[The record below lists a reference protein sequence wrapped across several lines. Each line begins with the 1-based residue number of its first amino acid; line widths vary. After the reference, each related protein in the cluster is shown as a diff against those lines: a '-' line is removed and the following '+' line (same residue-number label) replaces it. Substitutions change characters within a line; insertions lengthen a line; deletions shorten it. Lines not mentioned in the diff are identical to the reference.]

1 MRSLEVTLLRCTFAG
16 NRIVMAKVIKYIA
29 FSLLLAVLTMD
40 HCHAVEPNPTLALNI
55 IIAKNKFEKALNHQR
70 NIQLMVGEG
79 HVLLGHEVQAINE
92 LQREFNE
99 YLDSLHNSVAIAADL
114 YGIHLEIKRTRKLVG
129 QVTSILASAPTN
141 AIAVMLKPNN
151 SGLYGAI
158 VNTSLAAGQDI
169 YNACLSKQK
178 LTEQDR
184 DKLLDIARKKIKK
197 ANRDLAK
204 LVIVLRYTTFE
215 DLWYTIRTKAEYINR
230 ERKHAIIERCY
241 DDWKHNIR

>member
-29 FSLLLAVLTMD
+29 FSLLLAVLPMD

-92 LQREFNE
+92 LQREFND
-99 YLDSLHNSVAIAADL
+99 YLDSFQESISTAAEL
-114 YGIHLEIKRTRKLVG
+114 YGTHLEIKRTVNLSK
-129 QVTSILASAPTN
+129 QVTAILSNAPTN
-141 AIAVMLKPNN
+141 AIAVMLKPNT

-158 VNTSLAAGQDI
+158 LNTSAAGQDI

-204 LVIVLRYTTFE
+204 LVIVLKYTTFE
-215 DLWYTIRTKAEYINR
+215 DLWYSVRTHAKYINR